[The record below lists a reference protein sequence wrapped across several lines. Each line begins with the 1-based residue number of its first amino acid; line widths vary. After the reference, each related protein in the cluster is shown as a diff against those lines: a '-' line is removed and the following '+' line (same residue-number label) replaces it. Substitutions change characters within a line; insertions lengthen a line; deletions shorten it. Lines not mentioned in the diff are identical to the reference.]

1 MNILLVDDDQ
11 NLVTTLSYGLRKA
24 MGEAV
29 SVAIC
34 FSGSEALSMLATQRF
49 NVVISDFHMPG
60 ISGLELLN
68 KIKQDHREMILVLIT
83 AFGTDVLEEEVHQSG
98 IGYITKPFEPS
109 YLVQIISGLIRDAE
123 TAKIRDAT
131 ENVSR
136 VMDELGKPAGS
147 SPSVDRRSLASS

>member
-34 FSGSEALSMLATQRF
+34 FSGSEALSILATQRF
-49 NVVISDFHMPG
+49 DVVVSDFHMPG

-68 KIKQDHREMILVLIT
+68 KINQDHCEIILVLIT
-83 AFGTDVLEEEVHQSG
+83 AFGTDVLEEEMHRLR
-98 IGYITKPFEPS
+98 IGYIAKPFEPS
-109 YLVQIISGLIRDAE
+109 HLVQIIDGLIRDAKTE
-123 TAKIRDAT
+123 KTKDTTEKASQADPVSLGRMLIAKPRFHDW
-131 ENVSR
+131 E
-136 VMDELGKPAGS
+136 
-147 SPSVDRRSLASS
+147 